1 MIFRR
6 EKREVPSLNTTS
18 TADISFMLLIFF
30 LVVSSLDLEKGLMRQ
45 LPPYDKKEQEK
56 TTDVKSEELMALVI
70 TADNKL
76 TINGSPTDMRQLR
89 QQLADFI
96 LRQRQ
101 QHLLTIEASP
111 ESYYGTYF
119 QLQHEVVN
127 AYRDA
132 RSRYASSHYH
142 LPLVKLT
149 EEQIEDIR
157 QQFPQRIAES
167 YDLRV
172 DKVASKQVERK
183 GGVR

>member
-6 EKREVPSLNTTS
+6 KKREVPSLNTTS

-30 LVVSSLDLEKGLMRQ
+30 LVVSSLDMEKGIMRQ
-45 LPPYDKKEQEK
+45 LPPYDKKEKEK
-56 TTDVKSEELMALVI
+56 TTDVKREELMALVI

-76 TINGSPTDMRQLR
+76 TINGSSTDMRQLR
-89 QQLADFI
+89 QQLSDFI
-96 LRQRQ
+96 LRQQR

-119 QLQHEVVN
+119 LLQHEVVN

-132 RSRYASSHYH
+132 RNRYALAQYKR
-142 LPLVKLT
+142 PVTKLT
-149 EEQIEDIR
+149 EEQLEIVR
-157 QQFPQRIAES
+157 QQLPQRITES

-172 DKVASKQVERK
+172 DKPKNEKK
-183 GGVR
+183 GGAR